1 MTATI
6 VSIAAFALLFGMAGL
21 LRPQGGACDGGC
33 GQCTGD
39 CPLAERDNH
48 A

>member
-1 MTATI
+1 MMTTI
-6 VSIAAFALLFGMAGL
+6 LSVAAFALLFGMAGL
-21 LRPQGGACDGGC
+21 LRPQQGTCEGSC

-39 CPLAERDNH
+39 CPLAERKHH